1 MFILFVKKICGY
13 IRIYVFVD
21 CYCWG
26 VLDNVV
32 FLVFI
37 NLDYILIVYDEI
49 LLVMF
54 LYMVFVIESLEVIMI
69 IVIIFFMFD
78 LNLSNYF

>member
-1 MFILFVKKICGY
+1 MYGY
-13 IRIYVFVD
+13 IRIYFFVD

-69 IVIIFFMFD
+69 MVIIFFMFD